1 MVLDDQPRWQHVAAV
16 QHGQPLHARTPR
28 PTPGRSACR
37 SCDPGGDAGAV
48 TAFSCCAEPRPDAHL
63 CALTMDLL
71 PFENCRRYRMKMPV
85 FFLFLILALF
95 APGWAQV
102 QDGLLRH
109 WEYDRQ
115 TPLNINQ
122 ASFEERDGIRIYD
135 ISFSSPVDGRGT
147 NVGPNG
153 GVVSAYLVVPPGP
166 GPFPA
171 VIYGHWCMPGSEK
184 KNRTEFLD
192 EALVLANSGVISLLP
207 DHVTVRPGFAED
219 QTPLNEQQVAVE
231 VQQDINLRRGA
242 DLLLARK
249 DVDPKRLAYAGHS
262 CDASAGAF
270 LSGVDKRFRAF
281 VIMAGDLSFE
291 VDKKTKTFQDYR
303 QKVGPEK
310 FDAFAEK
317 YSWQDEGKYVSHAA
331 PAAVFLQYATDEPF
345 INREVAKQYLEIVSE
360 PKQLKIYDAP
370 HALNAEATRDRIA
383 FLAEQLSFKLPDNK
397 AVSAIP
403 VLVQPPWPKQ

>member
-1 MVLDDQPRWQHVAAV
+1 MKKYRW
-16 QHGQPLHARTPR
+16 L
-28 PTPGRSACR
+28 
-37 SCDPGGDAGAV
+37 
-48 TAFSCCAEPRPDAHL
+48 
-63 CALTMDLL
+63 ALLLLL
-71 PFENCRRYRMKMPV
+71 P
-85 FFLFLILALF
+85 LLAAF
-95 APGWAQV
+95 ADDDLAHRWA
-102 QDGLLRH
+102 
-109 WEYDRQ
+109 YDK
-115 TPLNINQ
+115 NQ
-122 ASFEERDGIRIYD
+122 ALDISQAGVQERDGIKIYD
-135 ISFSSPVDGRGT
+135 ISYKAPVGDRASL
-147 NVGPNG
+147 VGPNG
-153 GVVSAYLVVPPGP
+153 GVVTAYLVVPPGK

-171 VIYGHWCMPGSEK
+171 IIYGHWCMPGSEK

-192 EALVLANSGVISLLP
+192 EAIVLAHSGVISLLP
-207 DHVTVRPGFAED
+207 DHVIVHPGFVED
-219 QTPLNEQQVAVE
+219 KAPLNDQQVDVK
-231 VQQDINLRRGA
+231 VQQDVNLRRGA

-249 DVDPKRLAYAGHS
+249 DVDSGRLAYVGHS

-270 LSGVDKRFRAF
+270 LSGIDKRFKAF

-317 YSWQDEGKYVSHAA
+317 YSWQDEGKYISRAA
-331 PAAVFLQYATDEPF
+331 PAAVLLQYATDEPF
-345 INREVAKQYLEIVSE
+345 INGEIAKQYLEVVSE
-360 PKQLKIYDAP
+360 PKSLKIYDAP